1 MTEIEHIRPAGM
13 ANAPTYTHVV
23 ASRSERIVHISGQI
37 AIDVDGKVVGKGD
50 LAAQTEQVMENL
62 KTALTAAGATFDDVV
77 KITTFI
83 VDYVP
88 EHRAVVG
95 EVRGRYLSAENP
107 PASTLVG
114 ISALAGPDWLIEIE
128 ATAVTD

>member
-1 MTEIEHIRPAGM
+1 MTEIEHIRPDGM

-37 AIDVDGKVVGKGD
+37 AIDADGKVVGKGD

>member
-1 MTEIEHIRPAGM
+1 
-13 ANAPTYTHVV
+13 
-23 ASRSERIVHISGQI
+23 
-37 AIDVDGKVVGKGD
+37 
-50 LAAQTEQVMENL
+50 MENL
-62 KTALTAAGATFDDVV
+62 KTALAAAGATFNDVV

-88 EHRAVVG
+88 EHRAIVG
-95 EVRGRYLSAENP
+95 EVRGRYLSADNP

-114 ISALAGPDWLIEIE
+114 ISALAGPEWLIEIE